1 MHCGRHP
8 VVTLAGDRQ
17 CARQGH
23 WFNPSIA
30 HHSIAWSKAIFR
42 VLGSW
47 PRQFQDNGLT
57 AGATIVCVELKST
70 MKIERYR
77 QQKK

>member
-1 MHCGRHP
+1 MRRAA
-8 VVTLAGDRQ
+8 TKF
-17 CARQGH
+17 ARAQAAVCH
-23 WFNPSIA
+23 WFNLSIA
-30 HHSIAWSKAIFR
+30 HHSIASPKAIFR

-70 MKIERYR
+70 KKIERYR